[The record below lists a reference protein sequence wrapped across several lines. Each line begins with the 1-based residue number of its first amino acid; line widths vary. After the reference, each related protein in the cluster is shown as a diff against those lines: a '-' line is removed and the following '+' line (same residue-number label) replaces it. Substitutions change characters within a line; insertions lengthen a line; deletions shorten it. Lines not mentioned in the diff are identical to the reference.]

1 MSGVTK
7 PVCIKCGATETPL
20 WHSTELGSLCNKC
33 LEDERNASNLSKK
46 NDDEDQ
52 ASKPSRKSTRI
63 TRWCKPTKT
72 NEPSLPSTLRTVP
85 KGKGRR
91 HIFKKPPTKAPSS
104 VATPVTSNFVFY
116 KGSYFQVGDVV
127 SVQDIDDGGIYYAQ
141 IRGFITDQY
150 CEKSAAITWLLP
162 TVTSPPPEEG
172 FSPETYIIGPEEDLP
187 RRLECMEFIMHA
199 PSDYYRLKNTPYPP
213 PLIESATGGY
223 IWTSLSNETTTIYK
237 K

>member
-1 MSGVTK
+1 MPLGVTK

-91 HIFKKPPTKAPSS
+91 HIFKKP
-104 VATPVTSNFVFY
+104 
-116 KGSYFQVGDVV
+116 V
-127 SVQDIDDGGIYYAQ
+127 S
-141 IRGFITDQY
+141 
-150 CEKSAAITWLLP
+150 
-162 TVTSPPPEEG
+162 
-172 FSPETYIIGPEEDLP
+172 
-187 RRLECMEFIMHA
+187 
-199 PSDYYRLKNTPYPP
+199 
-213 PLIESATGGY
+213 
-223 IWTSLSNETTTIYK
+223 
-237 K
+237 